1 MGTQVS
7 VSASETMECP
17 LCLGEGK
24 LKRAEVLERL
34 GMKDF
39 ARVAQLSAEEA
50 FRLLRQKH
58 TQDESNAWVRFE
70 TELTKQVTAI
80 TERYNSQLQTLRN
93 EKGGLEV
100 RLQELEKNQAEM
112 LKNAK
117 ESERLETEKGLR
129 DEMLALD
136 GRIKELEAQAKVA
149 ESQKAV
155 EVERVR
161 LELEGKLGA
170 EQTQNKDLTRRVD
183 DYFGEITKLRER
195 NTELEAEMAK
205 VARVGK
211 REEMDFADE
220 ARTWAG
226 IWISEKLSK
235 YGDYILAYRDPS
247 GSPLEPRMLVDNKDK
262 ESIITEGDID
272 KLIRDANERSIP
284 VAVLLTRDEN
294 QLRQLDRD
302 TRWSPKDGIWILRTT
317 RQWLPRDLDV
327 LKPLFERMRVEG
339 SDFLQKNA
347 ALAEEVRRTFA
358 DIDEIEKELRK
369 ASRAIESASDL
380 VGSYRVRLQSL
391 CDVAAT
397 EKITARVADIDPSSA
412 EPRTVVA

>member
-70 TELTKQVTAI
+70 AELTKQVTAI

-93 EKGGLEV
+93 EKGGLEI
-100 RLQELEKNQAEM
+100 RLQELEKNQAEI

-117 ESERLETEKGLR
+117 QSERLETEKGLR

-183 DYFGEITKLRER
+183 DYFGEISKLRER

-317 RQWLPRDLDV
+317 RQWLARDLDV

-391 CDVAAT
+391 CAVAAT
-397 EKITARVADIDPSSA
+397 EKITARVADIDPNSA
-412 EPRTVVA
+412 EPQTVVA